1 MTTRRYIGIC
11 AAAFLVSQVLAVA
24 FFGFVMGSEYEPFR
38 GTLLRSMEEPGWRA
52 LLLPV
57 AHLAFASGFVWIY
70 ARIARPGAWVWQG
83 LRFGLIAWLMSQVP
97 QWLLW
102 YSEQPWPGDLIA
114 KQLALQLVTV
124 LAVSLV
130 VAAMYRPTPAR
141 APDVW
146 RSSSASV

>member
-1 MTTRRYIGIC
+1 MTTRRYIATC
-11 AAAFLVSQVLAVA
+11 AAAFFVSNVLAVA

-38 GTLLRSMEEPGWRA
+38 GTLLRSMETPDWRA
-52 LLLPV
+52 LLLPIR
-57 AHLAFASGFVWIY
+57 HLAFVSGFVWIY
-70 ARIARPGAWVWQG
+70 ARIARPGAWGWQG
-83 LRFGLIAWLMSQVP
+83 LRFGLIAWLMSEVP

-114 KQLALQLVTV
+114 KQVVLQLVTV

-141 APDVW
+141 APDVR
-146 RSSSASV
+146 RSGGTAV